1 MLKLLFGLVLL
12 GALALAVAFVPLRG
26 RTVLQRWESAPTA
39 SAFVER
45 GWREAKVALGP
56 EKKPAKAARG
66 VQAAKPGRPP
76 ARPAAPTEH
85 HSEADREALD
95 RLVEESARR

>member
-1 MLKLLFGLVLL
+1 MLKLLLGLVLL
-12 GALALAVAFVPLRG
+12 GALAMAVAFVPLRG
-26 RTVLQRWESAPTA
+26 RTVLERWESAPTA

-45 GWREAKVALGP
+45 GWREAKVALGFG
-56 EKKPAKAARG
+56 KKPAKAVRL
-66 VQAAKPGRPP
+66 QAAKPGRPP

-85 HSEADREALD
+85 HSAADREALD